1 MTAGVEGSVEQGL
14 TAGVAGSVGRGLT
27 AEAAGS
33 VGRGLAGACALI
45 AALTATVP
53 VAAPLSA
60 QMAQTLSLEMYL
72 DIESVSNPQ
81 ISPDGSRIVYTRG
94 WIDKM
99 NDSRESSIWIM
110 NADGTRHRM
119 LVDGSSPVW
128 SPDGTRI
135 AYTASGEPEGSQI
148 WVRWMDDEGAA
159 TQISRLEKSPGSLAW
174 SPDGTMLSFTMTVDA
189 EPAWSVNPPGR
200 PEGANWTAGPKVVTR
215 ANYRSDR
222 VGFDDEGW
230 RHIFVL
236 PAEGGTPRRLTDGD
250 WNHSA
255 GRWTAD
261 GSELVFSS
269 LRTPDAEFSYRESE
283 IYAVDVRSGAIRQL
297 TERPGTD
304 TGPVPSPD
312 GRWIAYR
319 GVDQHD
325 DTYRNLGI
333 YLMATDGSDERLISG
348 DFDRQITGDL
358 RWAADGSGLYFTTN
372 DEGDRNLHFVSRD
385 GGVTRVT
392 EGDHLLVTTSMT
404 ADGTAVGTRT
414 SPRAPADVVLFD
426 VDEPGAIT
434 QLTYVN
440 DDVLAGV
447 TLGEVEE
454 FWYTSTDDLPVQGWI
469 VKPPD
474 FDESR
479 RYPMMLSIHGG
490 PHSMYTTGF
499 NFAWQEHAANGYVVV
514 YTNPRGSTGYGSA
527 FANEI
532 KNAYPGKDFDD
543 LMNGVDEV
551 ISRGYVDEENLFV
564 YGCSGGG
571 VLTSWIVGHTD
582 RFAAASANCP
592 VTNWLSFV
600 GTTDGI
606 GWYNNFEHL
615 PWEDPSEHLRRSSL
629 MYVGNV
635 TTPTMLM
642 TGDND
647 LRTPMPQTEEFY
659 AALKMVGVETAMI
672 RFKNEWHGT
681 SRTPSNF
688 LRTQLFLREWFKKH
702 ARGRSITD

>member
-1 MTAGVEGSVEQGL
+1 MRAAVEGRRPHRGAAWRRGGGGALALVAAL
-14 TAGVAGSVGRGLT
+14 GVV
-27 AEAAGS
+27 AAG
-33 VGRGLAGACALI
+33 
-45 AALTATVP
+45 
-53 VAAPLSA
+53 AAPVSA
-60 QMAQTLSLEMYL
+60 QSARTLSLEMYL
-72 DIESVSNPQ
+72 DFETVSNPQ
-81 ISPDGSRIVYTRG
+81 ISPDGSQVVYTRG

-99 NDSRESSIWIM
+99 NDRRESSIWIM
-110 NADGTRHRM
+110 NADGSKHRM

-135 AYTASGEPEGSQI
+135 AYTAAGEPEGSQI

-159 TQISRLEKSPGSLAW
+159 TQITRLEKGPGSLRW

-189 EPAWSVNPPGR
+189 EPAWSVTPPGR
-200 PEGANWTAGPKVVTR
+200 PEGASWTAGPKVVTK

-222 VGFDDEGW
+222 VGFDDDGW
-230 RHIFVL
+230 RHVFVV
-236 PAEGGTPRRLTDGD
+236 PAEGGTPRQLTDGE

-269 LRTPDAEFSYRESE
+269 LRTADAEFSYRESE

-297 TERPGTD
+297 TERVGSD

-372 DEGDRNLHFVSRD
+372 DEGDRNLHFVARD
-385 GGVTRVT
+385 GGVTRIT
-392 EGDHLLVTTSMT
+392 DGDHLLVTTSMT
-404 ADGTAVGTRT
+404 AAGTAVGTLT
-414 SPRAPADVVLFD
+414 SPQAPADVVLFD
-426 VDEPGAIT
+426 VDDPAGIQQIT
-434 QLTYVN
+434 RVN
-440 DDVLAGV
+440 DDIFAGV

-499 NFAWQEHAANGYVVV
+499 NFGWQEHAANGYVVV

-551 ISRGYVDEENLFV
+551 ISRGYIDEENLFV

-642 TGDND
+642 TGEND

-672 RFKNEWHGT
+672 RFRNEWHGT

-702 ARGRSITD
+702 ARGRNITD